1 MLYVGSGESIFLVW
15 IDLFFILLVY
25 REVNDQGFNIE
36 ENENLGRGYE
46 IQFGL
51 LECIGIQ
58 FK

>member
-1 MLYVGSGESIFLVW
+1 LLYVGSGESVFLVW

-46 IQFGL
+46 IQFG
-51 LECIGIQ
+51 
-58 FK
+58 